1 MNVHETRIEWAT
13 HTWNPVTGCRHNC
26 DYCYARRGVGRF
38 KPKATERPANPD
50 TIKEEPEAA
59 GCYRLNGTTRLIDA
73 GGHERVCQYPVGFAP
88 ALYEYKLDQPER
100 RLIPS
105 RIFVSSMGDLFGS
118 WVPDAWIDEVFAA
131 CKRAPQHTYL
141 FLTKNPGR
149 YAELYDAGKLPLE
162 KNFWYGGSATSAEQ
176 FDVVHEAM
184 GELPGKVKSFLSLE
198 PLTKDIAEAKRWRAL
213 PSYCLHGYFKW
224 LIIGGMTG
232 PGSKH
237 RQPHREWV
245 EKIVE
250 QAREECVPIF
260 MKGNLAPTWGD
271 DLIME
276 HPAGMLWPE
285 EVQA

>member
-118 WVPDAWIDEVFAA
+118 WVPDVWIEEVFAA

-149 YAELYDAGKLPLE
+149 YAELYEDGKLPLE
-162 KNFWYGGSATSAEQ
+162 KNFWYGASATSGMMMDNAAGNFGHVAEKVNTFLSMEPLIQEIVRNPSWSEFCFEQ
-176 FDVVHEAM
+176 FFD
-184 GELPGKVKSFLSLE
+184 
-198 PLTKDIAEAKRWRAL
+198 
-213 PSYCLHGYFKW
+213 W

-237 RQPHREWV
+237 RQPRREWV

-250 QAREECVPIF
+250 AARVAKVPVF
-260 MKGNLAPTWGD
+260 MKGNLAPAWGD

-285 EVQA
+285 EETT

>member
-1 MNVHETRIEWAT
+1 MNVHETKIEWAT

-118 WVPDAWIDEVFAA
+118 WVPDAWIEEVFAA

-141 FLTKNPGR
+141 FLTKNPAR
-149 YAELYDAGKLPLE
+149 YGLLAGAGKLPDD
-162 KNFWYGGSATSAEQ
+162 KNFWYGATATDHQ
-176 FDVVHEAM
+176 M
-184 GELPGKVKSFLSLE
+184 
-198 PLTKDIAEAKRWRAL
+198 AEASFRWMPPVWRYNLFMSVEPMQGDMNLSAL
-213 PSYCLHGYFKW
+213 EQYPKW
-224 LIIGGMTG
+224 IILGGMTG

-237 RQPHREWV
+237 RQPRREWV
-245 EKIVE
+245 ENVVAWAS
-250 QAREECVPIF
+250 ARNIPIF
-260 MKGNLAPTWGD
+260 MKGNLAPAWGD

-285 EVQA
+285 EETT